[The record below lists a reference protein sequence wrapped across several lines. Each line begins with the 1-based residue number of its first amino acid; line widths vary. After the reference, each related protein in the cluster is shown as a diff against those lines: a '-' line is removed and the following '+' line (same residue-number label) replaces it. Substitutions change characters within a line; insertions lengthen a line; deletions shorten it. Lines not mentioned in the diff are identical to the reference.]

1 MKLIYINIMSNI
13 IQSLW
18 VDGELSKMEQLC
30 AKSFVDNGHE
40 YHLYTYG
47 DVKNIPEGVIVKDG
61 NEIVPASDIFRYKN
75 GSLSAFS
82 NYFRFHLLHIKGGYW
97 VDADVLCVKP
107 FKFDNDIIFV
117 SEPIGQHY
125 HTFLPTSCI
134 IKLPPNTDITR
145 EAIKMQNDHKDL
157 IIAGK
162 LEWGSGPRTIKH
174 IIDKFNLHKNILKW
188 STICTCDYQGVISLV
203 NPNSNI
209 KQTFTNIVDKY
220 QDIRPETFCIH
231 LWNEGWKQNKL
242 DKNASYHP
250 DSIYEQLKKKH
261 NI

>member
-1 MKLIYINIMSNI
+1 MSHI

-18 VDGELSKMEQLC
+18 IGDSLSKMEQLC

-61 NEIVPASDIFRYKN
+61 NEIVDESEIFRYKN

-82 NYFRFHLLHIKGGYW
+82 NYFRFHLLHKKGGYW

-107 FKFDNDIIFV
+107 FKFDKDIVFV

-125 HTFLPTSCI
+125 QSSLPTSCI
-134 IKLPPNTDITR
+134 IKLPKNSEITK
-145 EAIKMQNDHKDL
+145 EAIKMQKEHKKL
-157 IIAGK
+157 ILDGT
-162 LEWGSGPRTIKH
+162 LGWGSGPKTISH
-174 IIDKFNLHKNILKW
+174 VVDKFHLEKYILPW
-188 STICTCDYQGVISLV
+188 QMICTCDYQAVISLV
-203 NPNSNI
+203 NPNSGVKSAFPNVIDKYENI
-209 KQTFTNIVDKY
+209 KD
-220 QDIRPETFCIH
+220 DTFCIH
-231 LWNEGWKQNKL
+231 LWNEGWRLNKI
-242 DKNASYHP
+242 DKNGKFHP
-250 DSIYEQLKKKH
+250 YSIYEQFKKKH